1 MRSMKATTPSKKACA
16 VNEELSA
23 ALEKLAESSRRAQAV
38 SLANSYVLR
47 EVVRDLAD
55 AARNR
60 HGYLADMFE
69 RIGARADRLPLDP
82 QSNPAL
88 IGNLFRQE
96 LAKFFAEAA
105 TARDVD

>member
-1 MRSMKATTPSKKACA
+1 MDDDERSA
-16 VNEELSA
+16 VLG
-23 ALEKLAESSRRAQAV
+23 KLAESVRQAQAA
-38 SLANSYVLR
+38 SLVNRHVLR

-69 RIGARADRLPLDP
+69 RISARADRWPLDP

-88 IGNLFRQE
+88 IGGLLREE

-105 TARDVD
+105 TVPSSPDGD